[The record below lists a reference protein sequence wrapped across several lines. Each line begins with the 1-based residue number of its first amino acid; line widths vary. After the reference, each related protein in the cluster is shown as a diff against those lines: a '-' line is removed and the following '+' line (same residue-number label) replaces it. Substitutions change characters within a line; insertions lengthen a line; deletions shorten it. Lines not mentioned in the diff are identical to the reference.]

1 MSQRSCL
8 AFVKFPCLCCL
19 VVLGSLYLNF
29 VPKYCFSCPCGVSYV
44 GNVSS
49 QISTRS
55 LLLFVLRK
63 TSFVVFWFWC
73 PCYETLTC
81 LRGMLH
87 LPQSSPAYQ
96 LESFV
101 KVKVKISPSLLLHSK
116 VISTAQLLD
125 HLGCGLSK
133 FLSNGRHQISKSLG
147 QLALPILQVVVLG
160 GQ

>member
-29 VPKYCFSCPCGVSYV
+29 VPKYCFSCPCGVSYMW
-44 GNVSS
+44 NVSS

-55 LLLFVLRK
+55 LLLSVLRK

-73 PCYETLTC
+73 LCYETLTC

-87 LPQSSPAYQ
+87 LPQSSPAHQ

-101 KVKVKISPSLLLHSK
+101 EVKVKRCLPLCSYIAITWYSSRSSYWIILAAASPSFWATGATRSPSLLASLPSRSSK
-116 VISTAQLLD
+116 
-125 HLGCGLSK
+125 
-133 FLSNGRHQISKSLG
+133 
-147 QLALPILQVVVLG
+147 
-160 GQ
+160 

>member
-19 VVLGSLYLNF
+19 GVLGSLYLNF
-29 VPKYCFSCPCGVSYV
+29 VPKYCFSCPCGVSYMW
-44 GNVSS
+44 NVSS

-55 LLLFVLRK
+55 LLLSVLRK

-73 PCYETLTC
+73 LCYETLTC

-87 LPQSSPAYQ
+87 LPQSSPAHQ

-101 KVKVKISPSLLLHSK
+101 KVKVKRFLPLCSFS
-116 VISTAQLLD
+116 VQLLD
-125 HLGCGLSK
+125 HLGCSLSK
-133 FLSNGRHQISKSLG
+133 FLSNGRHQISKPLG

-160 GQ
+160 G

>member
-29 VPKYCFSCPCGVSYV
+29 VPKYCFSCPCGVSYMW
-44 GNVSS
+44 NVSS

-55 LLLFVLRK
+55 LLISVLRK

-73 PCYETLTC
+73 LCYETLTC

-87 LPQSSPAYQ
+87 LPQSSPSLLSKSKSRFLPLCSYIARSSSQSSYWII
-96 LESFV
+96 LAAASPSFWATGATR
-101 KVKVKISPSLLLHSK
+101 SPSLLANLPSLSSK
-116 VISTAQLLD
+116 
-125 HLGCGLSK
+125 
-133 FLSNGRHQISKSLG
+133 
-147 QLALPILQVVVLG
+147 
-160 GQ
+160 